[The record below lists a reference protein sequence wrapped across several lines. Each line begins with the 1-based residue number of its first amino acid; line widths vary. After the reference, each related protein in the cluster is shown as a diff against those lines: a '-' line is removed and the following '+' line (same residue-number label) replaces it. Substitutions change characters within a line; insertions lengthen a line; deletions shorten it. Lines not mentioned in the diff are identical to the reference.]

1 MGVLY
6 SSIIRERYR
15 HPRRYGEIS
24 DPDAIFE
31 DVNPLCGDRIRMT
44 LSLTDGLVDDAR
56 FTGDSCAICAASAD
70 LLAEL
75 VTGRNLSE
83 AENVATED
91 LLRLLDADIRP
102 TRMKCVTLPLH
113 VLKSALAQAGVRA

>member
-15 HPRRYGEIS
+15 HPHCYGELP
-24 DPDAIFE
+24 DPDAVFE
-31 DVNPLCGDRIRMT
+31 DVNPLCGDRVRMT
-44 LSLTDGLVDDAR
+44 LRLTNGTVAEAR

-75 VTGRNLSE
+75 VSGRKLSE
-83 AENVATED
+83 AESVTTGD
-91 LLRLLDADIRP
+91 LLRLLEADIRP
-102 TRMKCVTLPLH
+102 TRMKCVTLPLQ
-113 VLKSALAQAGVRA
+113 VFKSALAQVGVPS